1 MSRFTKLIAV
11 SALVLTSATAAHAG
25 GWGYGG
31 SYGSYNNNHNYSN
44 RQFLNVSPNV
54 DVGGVLNGVGILSG
68 NKGGVLNGLLGGS
81 AILSGNGILSG
92 NFDRSYRDNRR
103 HYRSSRRHR

>member
-1 MSRFTKLIAV
+1 MTSITKLIAV
-11 SALVLTSATAAHAG
+11 SAIVLTSATAAHAG
-25 GWGYGG
+25 GWGWGG

-68 NKGGVLNGLLGGS
+68 NKGGVLNGLLGG
-81 AILSGNGILSG
+81 AVLSGNGILSG
-92 NFDRSYRDNRR
+92 NFDRSYRDHRR
-103 HYRSSRRHR
+103 SYRSYGGH